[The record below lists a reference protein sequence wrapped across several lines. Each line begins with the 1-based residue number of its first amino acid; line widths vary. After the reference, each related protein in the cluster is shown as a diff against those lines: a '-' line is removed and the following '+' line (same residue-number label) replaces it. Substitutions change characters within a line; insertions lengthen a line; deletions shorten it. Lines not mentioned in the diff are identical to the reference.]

1 MLKKITVYMEKFS
14 RLIEKIT
21 QAMRYTTTK
30 AGRNIFFQNIKDSYK
45 TAVVAVAMATNM
57 TDHTSR
63 NEPTHRNSRNSLNST
78 DMRKPY
84 DKYDDSHQSH
94 IPRNHNTS
102 SN

>member
-1 MLKKITVYMEKFS
+1 MEKFS

-45 TAVVAVAMATNM
+45 TAVVAVAIATNM

-63 NEPTHRNSRNSLNST
+63 NEPTHRNSRNSLNSP
-78 DMRKPY
+78 DMQKPY
-84 DKYDDSHQSH
+84 DEYTFLYQLHT
-94 IPRNHNTS
+94 PRNHNTS

>member
-1 MLKKITVYMEKFS
+1 MLKQITAYMEKFS

-30 AGRNIFFQNIKDSYK
+30 ASRNIFFQNIKDSYK
-45 TAVVAVAMATNM
+45 TAVVAVAIVTNM

-63 NEPTHRNSRNSLNST
+63 NEPTHRNSLNSP
-78 DMRKPY
+78 DMQKPY
-84 DKYDDSHQSH
+84 NEYNDSYQLHT
-94 IPRNHNTS
+94 PRNHNTS